1 MTGYRKEID
10 TAGLR
15 ALAQR
20 LVRTPSLSTQEG
32 AVAAI
37 LAEAMTAVGFDDVR
51 VDRMGNVI
59 GRIGPEGERGLLFD
73 GHMDTVGP
81 GDPSAWARDPYG
93 GDVVDGVLY
102 GRGASDM
109 KGALAAM
116 VYAGARLAAD
126 KKRLKAPVYV
136 VGVVQEEPCEGL
148 AMRHIVEVEGI
159 HPAAVVLGE
168 ATNLHLARGQRGRI
182 ELQVDVRG
190 RSCHASAPDRGINAI
205 YEATRLVFAL
215 QLQAPQLNN
224 DSFLGKGSLAV
235 TAIASEAGSRNV
247 VPDYCMVYVDR
258 RLTIGET
265 EATALAEVKRVLS
278 REAIKAEVHIPR
290 YQAASYTGWLCE
302 QAEVFPP
309 WTTPEDAPLVRQVSA
324 AVEAE
329 LGYAPHLRRWEFSTD
344 GVYTAGVAGIPTVGF
359 GPGEERYAHTVEEQ
373 VRLIDLAAAAAVYAD
388 LAVRVCGV

>member
-1 MTGYRKEID
+1 MLAFRKEID
-10 TAGLR
+10 TAGLT

-32 AVAAI
+32 AVAGI
-37 LAEAMTAVGFDDVR
+37 VAEALRAAGFDAVT

-59 GRIGPEGERGLLFD
+59 GRLGPEGPGGLLFD

-81 GDPSAWARDPYG
+81 GEPSSWTRDPYAG
-93 GDVVDGVLY
+93 EIADGVLY

-116 VYAGARLAAD
+116 VYAGERLAAE
-126 KKRLKAPVYV
+126 KARLKAPVYV
-136 VGVVQEEPCEGL
+136 VAVVQEEPCEGL

-159 HPAAVVLGE
+159 RPTAVVLGE

-182 ELQVDVRG
+182 ELQVDVHG
-190 RSCHASAPDRGINAI
+190 RSCHASAPDRGVNAI

-215 QLQAPQLNN
+215 QLQAPQLGN

-247 VPDYCMVYVDR
+247 IPDYCLVYIDR

-265 EATALAEVKRVLS
+265 EATAQAEVRRVLS
-278 REAIKAEVHIPR
+278 REAIKAEVHLPR
-290 YQAASYTGWLCE
+290 YQTASYTGWPCD
-302 QAEVFPP
+302 QAEVSSRV
-309 WTTPEDAPLVRQVSA
+309 DHARRRAAGAPASA

-329 LGYAPHLRRWEFSTD
+329 LGYVPHLGRWEFCTD

-373 VRLIDLAAAAAVYAD
+373 VQVQDLAAAAAVYAN
-388 LAVRVCGV
+388 LAMRVCG